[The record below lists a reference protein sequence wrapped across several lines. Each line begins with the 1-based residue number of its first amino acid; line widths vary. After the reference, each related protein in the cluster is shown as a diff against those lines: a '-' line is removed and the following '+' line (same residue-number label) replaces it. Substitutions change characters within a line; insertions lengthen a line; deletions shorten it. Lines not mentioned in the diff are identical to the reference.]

1 MVQSRVVGAVT
12 SRQAAASG
20 FGWGCIA
27 GLALVALMYLCALV
41 LGLRPLPQLLN
52 EPLLS
57 LMPGFVFGFLID
69 TLQHAGKV
77 VEELGLIVAMVVG
90 LGAVGAAEALA
101 ELRWP
106 WRYLPFAFAGAC
118 WLVVT
123 AVLLPVSGQGLLGIA
138 GGPATPIIWAA
149 LFAVYAVVLQMPVD
163 RTGAVDTGRRR
174 VLSAVPLTIA
184 AVSAGV
190 LGLRL
195 LPDWYAAIF
204 KAPETGLKGAS
215 PAITPV
221 GNFYVVSKNFADPVV
236 DGQAWSLKI
245 GGLVSSPQALS
256 LPELRALPATTEYVT
271 LECVSNDVGGDL
283 MSTGAFTGVSLR
295 DLVAT
300 ASPKAGATWVAFK
313 ARDGYTE
320 SLPLSLVAG
329 APEVL
334 VAYDLDGAPLP
345 PGHGYPARIVLPGHY
360 GMKGPKWLDRIDLV
374 DHESGGY
381 WEQQGWDHNALV
393 KSTARF
399 DMPRDGDIVK
409 LGGVSLAG
417 VAFAGNRGVSKVE
430 YSTDGGS
437 TWRPAQVD
445 AALSPYTWVL
455 WRATWIPSGEG
466 AYRLAVRA
474 TDAMGEVETSQAAPS
489 YPNGASGYHSIGV
502 NVAR

>member
-1 MVQSRVVGAVT
+1 MGGLTR
-12 SRQAAASG
+12 RQAVASG

-27 GLALVALMYLCALV
+27 GLAVVALMYLCALV
-41 LGLRPLPQLLN
+41 FGLRPLPQLLN

-77 VEELGLIVAMVVG
+77 VEEFGLIVAMVVA
-90 LGAVGAAEALA
+90 LGAVGAAEAVV
-101 ELRWP
+101 EIRRP

-123 AVLLPVSGQGLLGIA
+123 AVLLPVSGQGMLGLG
-138 GGPATPIIWAA
+138 GGPATPIMWAA
-149 LFAVYAVVLQMPVD
+149 LFAVYAVILQLPAEG
-163 RTGAVDTGRRR
+163 TPALDTGRRR
-174 VLSAVPLTIA
+174 VLSALPLTIGA
-184 AVSAGV
+184 ASVGV

-204 KAPETGLKGAS
+204 NAPETRLQGAS

-221 GNFYVVSKNFADPVV
+221 DNFYVVSKNFSDPVV
-236 DGQAWSLKI
+236 DGQGWSLKI

-256 LPELRALPATTEYVT
+256 LAQLRALPAATEYVT
-271 LECVSNDVGGDL
+271 LECVSNDVGGGL
-283 MSTGAFTGVSLR
+283 MSTGAFTGVPLR

-300 ASPKAGATWVAFK
+300 ASPRAGASWVAFT

-320 SLPLSLVAG
+320 SLPLALVTG

-345 PGHGYPARIVLPGHY
+345 SGHGYPARIVLPGHY
-360 GMKGPKWLDRIDLV
+360 GMKGPKWLDRIELAA
-374 DHESGGY
+374 HESGGY
-381 WEQQGWDHNALV
+381 WEQQGWDHNAVV
-393 KSTARF
+393 KTTARF
-399 DMPRDGDIVK
+399 DTPRDGDIVK
-409 LGGVSLAG
+409 VGGVTLAG
-417 VAFAGNRGVSKVE
+417 VAFAGTRGVGKVE

-437 TWRPAQVD
+437 TWRAAQLD

-455 WRATWIPSGEG
+455 WRATWVPPGEG
-466 AYRLAVRA
+466 AYRLVVRA
-474 TDAMGEVETSQAAPS
+474 TDATGEVQRSESSPS
-489 YPNGASGYHSIGV
+489 YPSGASGYHSIGV
-502 NVAR
+502 NVSK